1 MAMKRLMWLATLLA
15 IGWAGVAQAATV
27 GFETLLVPVVGD
39 KPLQV
44 ALWYPSGAPE
54 APEPLALGAQ
64 TVARDAPIAGRNHPL
79 IVISH
84 GTGGSNSDHFDTA
97 QALAR
102 AGFVVAAVS
111 HTGDTYDD
119 RSRALRISE
128 RPGHL
133 VRLID
138 YMTGTWRALDALDA
152 LDARRIGAF
161 GFSSGG
167 FTVLA
172 AIGGEPD
179 LTLVGPHCREHPDYF
194 DCRLGKSTGAIAP
207 TVPAPVAHDPRI
219 RAAVIVAPALGFTFA
234 PAGLSRVTIPVQLWR
249 AGEDSVLPHPL
260 YAEAVRGALP
270 APPEYHVVPGADHFD
285 FLPPCSAALATAA
298 AVICGHGNF
307 DRAAFHATFN
317 AEIVRFFRKTLG

>member
-1 MAMKRLMWLATLLA
+1 MRRRIWLATLLA
-15 IGWAGVAQAATV
+15 IGWAGFAHAATV
-27 GFETLLVPVVGD
+27 GFETLSVAAPGD

-44 ALWYPSGAPE
+44 AVWYPSDAPE
-54 APEPLALGAQ
+54 APEPLALGEQ
-64 TVARDAPIAGRNHPL
+64 TVARNAPIAGRNHPL

-119 RSRALRISE
+119 RSRALRVSE

-138 YMTGTWRALDALDA
+138 YMTGTWRGRDA

-179 LTLVGPHCREHPDYF
+179 LALLAPHCREHPDYF
-194 DCRLGKSTGAIAP
+194 DCRLGKSTGSVAP
-207 TVPAPVAHDPRI
+207 TVPEPVAHDPRI
-219 RAAVIVAPALGFTFA
+219 RAAVVAAPALGFTFA
-234 PAGLSRVTIPVQLWR
+234 PTGLSRVTIPAQLWR
-249 AGEDSVLPHPL
+249 AGEDTVLPHPL

-270 APPEYHVVPGADHFD
+270 TPPEYHVVPGADHFD
-285 FLPPCSAALATAA
+285 FLPPCSTALAKAA
-298 AVICGHGNF
+298 PAICGHGTF
-307 DRAAFHATFN
+307 DRAAFHAAFN

>member
-1 MAMKRLMWLATLLA
+1 MKRLISLAMLLA
-15 IGWAGVAQAATV
+15 IGWAGVAHAATV
-27 GFETLLVPVVGD
+27 GFETLSVSVYGD
-39 KPLQV
+39 TPLQV
-44 ALWYPSGAPE
+44 AVWYPSAAPE
-54 APEPLALGAQ
+54 APERLGLGEQ

-84 GTGGSNSDHFDTA
+84 GTGGSKSDHFDTA

-128 RPGHL
+128 RPAHL

-138 YMTGTWRALDALDA
+138 YMTGTWRGRGALDP
-152 LDARRIGAF
+152 RRIGAF

-172 AIGGEPD
+172 AIGGEPN
-179 LTLVGPHCREHPDYF
+179 LALVAPHCREHPDYF
-194 DCRLGKSTGAIAP
+194 DCRLEKSTGAVAP
-207 TVPAPVAHDPRI
+207 TVPAPVAHDARI
-219 RAAVIVAPALGFTFA
+219 RAAVVAAPAMGFTFA
-234 PAGLSRVTIPVQLWR
+234 PSGLSRVTIPVQLWR
-249 AGEDSVLPHPL
+249 AGEDTVLPHPL

-270 APPEYHVVPGADHFD
+270 KPPEYHVVPGADHFD
-285 FLPPCSAALATAA
+285 FLPPCSPALAKAA
-298 AVICGHGNF
+298 AVICGHGTF
-307 DRAAFHATFN
+307 DRAAFHAAFN
-317 AEIVRFFRKTLG
+317 AEIVRFFRKTLS

>member
-1 MAMKRLMWLATLLA
+1 MRRRIWLATLLA
-15 IGWAGVAQAATV
+15 IGWAGFAHAATV
-27 GFETLLVPVVGD
+27 GFETLSVAAPGD

-44 ALWYPSGAPE
+44 AVWYPSDAPE
-54 APEPLALGAQ
+54 APAPLALGEQ
-64 TVARDAPIAGRNHPL
+64 TVARNAPIAGRNHPL

-111 HTGDTYDD
+111 HTGDTHDD

-138 YMTGTWRALDALDA
+138 YMTGTWRGRGA

-179 LTLVGPHCREHPDYF
+179 LALLAPHCREHPDYF
-194 DCRLGKSTGAIAP
+194 DCRLGKSTGSVAP
-207 TVPAPVAHDPRI
+207 TVPEPVAHDPRI
-219 RAAVIVAPALGFTFA
+219 RAAVVAAPALGFTFA
-234 PAGLSRVTIPVQLWR
+234 PTGLSRVTIPVQLWR
-249 AGEDSVLPHPL
+249 AGEDTVLPHPL

-270 APPEYHVVPGADHFD
+270 TPPEYHVVPGADHFD
-285 FLPPCSAALATAA
+285 FLPPCSAALAKAA
-298 AVICGHGNF
+298 AVICGHGTF
-307 DRAAFHATFN
+307 DRAAFHAAFN